1 MTDKPAS
8 TAPDGDVWDDD
19 ILTDDLTSVKQ
30 NFSVDDEAYLSAV
43 AGQGTVLRP
52 AYFRH

>member
-30 NFSVDDEAYLSAV
+30 SFSVDDEAYLSAV
-43 AGQGTVLRP
+43 EDGDMETAQQIQR
-52 AYFRH
+52 